1 MPFVYE
7 NVNAITTHTHTRF
20 LPKKNQNVLNC
31 FSFSFLFFQV
41 GAGELGLKFVYLYLA
56 DPRKVLHFSKIK
68 RLGEYPVL
76 PYLKI
81 SV

>member
-7 NVNAITTHTHTRF
+7 NVNAITTHTHTF
-20 LPKKNQNVLNC
+20 LAKKKSEC
-31 FSFSFLFFQV
+31 FELFFFFFSFFQV